1 MWFKK
6 KEVKMFE
13 DLLSA
18 QVDVQRKEL
27 ARHCTEIERLK
38 LASSAVCDRCGKTDF
53 KANMELVEE
62 AIISKR
68 CSYSKREINIICPGR
83 DIYSL
88 ISQCNRCHHYE
99 TYAKKKT
106 TYKHKSCRK
115 PKTAK

>member
-6 KEVKMFE
+6 KKHEGVSEAKHEVLRE
-13 DLLSA
+13 E
-18 QVDVQRKEL
+18 V